1 VLVLD
6 KAGLV
11 ILELPKTAST
21 ALRMALAPHA
31 TPPER
36 LGLPP
41 RIPRHAG
48 APCYHLRY
56 ADRLERSLGYAP
68 ETLCILREPLRRMQS
83 WYRFR
88 LRSPE
93 GGALQGPGFDAF
105 LRDYLSDAPP
115 PHARIGRQDKFCGW
129 DGATAMVDHVFDYRF
144 LARATDWISARL
156 GQPILLPRRN
166 GSPRRDA
173 TGVIDYT
180 LSDETLALYRDRHAA
195 EFALFAAVRRAG
207 HLRRPRAMPRAA

>member
-21 ALRMALAPHA
+21 ALRMALAPYA

-48 APCYHLRY
+48 APCYALRY
-56 ADRLERSLGYAP
+56 ADRLERSLGYRP

-88 LRSPE
+88 LRAPG

-105 LRDYLSDAPP
+105 LRDYLSDAPTP
-115 PHARIGRQDKFCGW
+115 QARIGRQDRFCGW
-129 DGATAMVDHVFDYRF
+129 DGVMAMVDHVFDYRF
-144 LARATDWISARL
+144 LPRATDWIGARM
-156 GQPILLPRRN
+156 GQPVTLPRRN
-166 GSPRRDA
+166 GSPRRDPA
-173 TGVIDYT
+173 GVIDYT
-180 LSDETLALYRDRHAA
+180 LTDETLALYRDRHAA
-195 EFALFAAVRRAG
+195 EFALFAAVRRAV
-207 HLRRPRAMPRAA
+207 HLRRSAATRRAA